1 MTNPDL
7 THIEFLLDRSGSMR
21 SIADDIRGGFDTF
34 MEKQRAEAGECTASL
49 AQFDSRYEV
58 MYTAVPLDEVE
69 PLHLEPRGSTAM
81 LDAIGRSVTALGTRL
96 AELPEEERPG
106 SVIVMIM
113 TDGLENSSR
122 EYTYDTIRKMIRH
135 QEDVYD
141 WTFMYVGADQ
151 DAIEVGAR
159 MGISSDRAM
168 TYDRSRSGA
177 TYGALA
183 GSVSR
188 LRSAIRA
195 GSPAASARDHAS
207 FSEEEREAAGGDSAD
222 S

>member
-1 MTNPDL
+1 
-7 THIEFLLDRSGSMR
+7 
-21 SIADDIRGGFDTF
+21 
-34 MEKQRAEAGECTASL
+34 
-49 AQFDSRYEV
+49 
-58 MYTAVPLDEVE
+58 
-69 PLHLEPRGSTAM
+69 
-81 LDAIGRSVTALGTRL
+81 
-96 AELPEEERPG
+96 
-106 SVIVMIM
+106 MIM

-188 LRSAIRA
+188 LRSAMRA
-195 GSPAASARDHAS
+195 GAPAASARDHAS
-207 FSEEEREAAGGDSAD
+207 FSEEEREAVGGDSAD